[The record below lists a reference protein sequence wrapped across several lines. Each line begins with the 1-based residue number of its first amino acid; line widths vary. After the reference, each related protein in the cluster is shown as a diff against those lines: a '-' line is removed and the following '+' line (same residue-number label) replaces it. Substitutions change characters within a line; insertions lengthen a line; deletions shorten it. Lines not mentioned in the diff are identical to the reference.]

1 VARIPSRTIEVQQ
14 GANNSVAST
23 PGFRGLPL
31 VAESPGD
38 VALLQSEPDLF
49 WLWLSIILGA
59 GWLASFIAWWFSRRG
74 SRLGSTSSDDAVKND
89 LPGAVKRLR
98 QACAENSA
106 NNARDAVLSW
116 ANALVKN
123 HRLVNLNQVAR
134 HFGNPLRQQ
143 LDLLNRS
150 IYSESAG
157 DWHGESLWR
166 TCKEITD
173 DHIPD
178 DEISV
183 LNGLHPLNP

>member
-1 VARIPSRTIEVQQ
+1 
-14 GANNSVAST
+14 
-23 PGFRGLPL
+23 
-31 VAESPGD
+31 
-38 VALLQSEPDLF
+38 
-49 WLWLSIILGA
+49 
-59 GWLASFIAWWFSRRG
+59 
-74 SRLGSTSSDDAVKND
+74 VKND
-89 LPGAVKRLR
+89 LPGAIKRLR
-98 QACAENSA
+98 QACADNSA

-123 HRLVNLNQVAR
+123 RQLVNLNQVAR
-134 HFGNPLRQQ
+134 HFGNPLKQQ

-157 DWHGESLWR
+157 DWQGESLWQ
-166 TCKEITD
+166 TCKEIAD